1 MKQAVL
7 LLKRR
12 ESNRPGQF
20 RPKSDQEGLLYRGM
34 GYLSGQPTK
43 LSGDFERKKCRDP
56 NIDEQ
61 VNDSLF
67 WSFTCSSGL
76 VRRAGGDPRAGTAR
90 SGQRRFVEFDV
101 FGSTFYTGRG
111 TTRRTATTTQ
121 RIFL

>member
-56 NIDEQ
+56 FYIRVPVTDL
-61 VNDSLF
+61 DP
-67 WSFTCSSGL
+67 SSPL
-76 VRRAGGDPRAGTAR
+76 VSGGPYSANAFNLKRPL
-90 SGQRRFVEFDV
+90 
-101 FGSTFYTGRG
+101 
-111 TTRRTATTTQ
+111 TTQ
-121 RIFL
+121 WTGGQGVTI